1 MDYAL
6 TNYMAI
12 GSNSLEVMQ
21 KNLNI
26 NDLVIDEFLK
36 DLDARKETKETY
48 LKGVKVFLDWCKD
61 NDVHEVVRSTLIQY
75 KEDLVNG
82 YEVQRGDE
90 IIKHKPKKAS
100 SISMYI
106 TALKKL
112 YKFLESKGIK
122 NIASDL
128 KGAKNS
134 KGFKKDTLTIDQAK
148 DLLKSIDK
156 SNKEGIRN
164 YAIIQLLITTGL
176 RTIELERANI
186 EDIRTIGSQAV
197 LYIQGKGHDDKDEY
211 VKLTY
216 QTLKALNEYL
226 ATRTIKSD
234 KEPLFISFSDRTN
247 GQKLKTRSIRDIVKK
262 AYRKIGINSDKITTH
277 SLRHS
282 AITFSLIG
290 GATIQEAQQLARHTN
305 INTTMIYAH
314 NLKRIDN
321 KAEESIQNLLND

>member
-6 TNYMAI
+6 TNYMAL
-12 GSNSLEVMQ
+12 GSNSLETTQ

-26 NDLVIDEFLK
+26 NDLILDEFIK

-48 LKGVKVFLDWCKD
+48 LKGVKVFLNWCIE
-61 NDVHEVVRSTLIQY
+61 NNVHEVQRATLIQY

-82 YEVQRGDE
+82 YEVKRGDE

-112 YKFLESKGIK
+112 YKFLEVKGIK

-128 KGAKNS
+128 KGSKNA
-134 KGFKKDTLTIDQAK
+134 KGFKKDTLTIEQAK

-156 SNKEGIRN
+156 STKEGVRN

-197 LYIQGKGHDDKDEY
+197 LYVQGKGHDDKDEY

-216 QTLKALNEYL
+216 ETLKALNEYL
-226 ATRTIKSD
+226 SLRQTKTD
-234 KEPLFISFSDRTN
+234 KDPLFISFSDRSN
-247 GQKLKTRSIRDIVKK
+247 GQRLKTRSIRDIVKK
-262 AYRKIGINSDKITTH
+262 AYLNIGINSDKITTH

-321 KAEESIQNLLND
+321 KAEESIQNLLNN